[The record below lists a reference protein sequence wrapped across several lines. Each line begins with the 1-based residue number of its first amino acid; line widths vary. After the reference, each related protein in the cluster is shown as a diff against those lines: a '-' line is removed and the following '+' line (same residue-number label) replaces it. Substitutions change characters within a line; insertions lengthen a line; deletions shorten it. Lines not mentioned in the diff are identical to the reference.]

1 MTRRTGPSA
10 ERGQTRQAITAKAL
24 REAWERLRLGAPT
37 HPDLA
42 GADWQLS
49 ITTVCLEGEMQ

>member
-10 ERGQTRQAITAKAL
+10 ERGQTRHAATERGL